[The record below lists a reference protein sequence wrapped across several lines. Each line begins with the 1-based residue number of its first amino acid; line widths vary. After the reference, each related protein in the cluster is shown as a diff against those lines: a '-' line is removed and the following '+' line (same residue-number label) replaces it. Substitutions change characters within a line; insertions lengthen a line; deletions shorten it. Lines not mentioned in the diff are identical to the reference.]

1 MRDVFL
7 VGAGF
12 SKAISPEMPTLGEL
26 GEAVTPLRAEGSAPS
41 EAQETD
47 FESALTFLAQD
58 QPWLT
63 PGENLR
69 NRASFLEASK
79 EIARHLS
86 EMQARA
92 LNSSPPTWLLKLVQ
106 WWMDTGCTVITTNYD
121 VLIERAF
128 KELRG
133 EEGDHLSL
141 YSVPI
146 TRALSRLGTVFGG
159 DVIGPFELLKL
170 HGSLNWYYSGRESY
184 FGEPIFDAEVPT
196 GWNTSGSVKEVQRA
210 VSDKTPLVI
219 PPTFGKSS
227 FFQSETVLT
236 IWRNAWRAVTEADRL
251 ISVGYSLPSSDLN
264 MVHLLRGVSVRQG
277 QVVVV
282 NRNADALDHYRKLLP
297 RIEVDTPGEGPE
309 IIADF
314 VYNLVAEGGT
324 VRHSD

>member
-12 SKAISPEMPTLGEL
+12 SKAISPEMPTLQEL
-26 GEAVTPLRAEGSAPS
+26 SEAVSLPRAEGSAPS

-79 EIARHLS
+79 QIAGHLS

-92 LNSSPPTWLLKLVQ
+92 LNSSPPTWLLKLVR

-128 KELRG
+128 KELLR

-146 TRALSRLGTVFGG
+146 ARAL
-159 DVIGPFELLKL
+159 
-170 HGSLNWYYSGRESY
+170 
-184 FGEPIFDAEVPT
+184 
-196 GWNTSGSVKEVQRA
+196 
-210 VSDKTPLVI
+210 
-219 PPTFGKSS
+219 
-227 FFQSETVLT
+227 
-236 IWRNAWRAVTEADRL
+236 
-251 ISVGYSLPSSDLN
+251 
-264 MVHLLRGVSVRQG
+264 
-277 QVVVV
+277 
-282 NRNADALDHYRKLLP
+282 
-297 RIEVDTPGEGPE
+297 
-309 IIADF
+309 
-314 VYNLVAEGGT
+314 
-324 VRHSD
+324 